1 MFNPFLK
8 QLWAL
13 TLFPVVCRHG
23 LQQKTWIEI
32 LKKDELGKLL
42 QKSPK
47 QLLLWLEVLP
57 DEISRRLLHNSTG
70 AFCHVKALR
79 NDFSTDHFITTDQ
92 TQLSS

>member
-42 QKSPK
+42 QKSP
-47 QLLLWLEVLP
+47 
-57 DEISRRLLHNSTG
+57 NNYYYG
-70 AFCHVKALR
+70 
-79 NDFSTDHFITTDQ
+79 
-92 TQLSS
+92 